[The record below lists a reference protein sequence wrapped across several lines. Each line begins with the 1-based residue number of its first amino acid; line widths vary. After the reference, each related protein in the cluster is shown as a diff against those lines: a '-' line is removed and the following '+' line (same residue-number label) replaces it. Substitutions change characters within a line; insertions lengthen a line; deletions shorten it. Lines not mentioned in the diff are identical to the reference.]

1 MQSEPQRWSRLGA
14 CRGTSASDA
23 GGERGA
29 AAAGVRSA
37 GPGGPHVRT
46 AEAVAAVPGAR
57 GGVWGKPLA
66 AAGNSA
72 GAEPEPRGDGGTGR
86 VRRRGGAAG
95 ARAGARSGRAWAAP
109 REHRAGRGAQTLEPT
124 WGRSPA
130 GLLQNMTTRRGACTA
145 ARCSLSATLPRRGRG
160 PALLPSAGVGDRHR
174 KSNSGAGA
182 GSSRSGL
189 HPCL

>member
-57 GGVWGKPLA
+57 GGVWGKPLP

-72 GAEPEPRGDGGTGR
+72 GAEPEPRGDGGTREGPPTWGGGGGEVGARVGR
-86 VRRRGGAAG
+86 PSGAPGGARRPDLG
-95 ARAGARSGRAWAAP
+95 AHLGAFPRWLTSKHDNKAWRVYGGPVQPLRDTAAP
-109 REHRAGRGAQTLEPT
+109 RPWPGFITL
-124 WGRSPA
+124 
-130 GLLQNMTTRRGACTA
+130 RRGW
-145 ARCSLSATLPRRGRG
+145 
-160 PALLPSAGVGDRHR
+160 
-174 KSNSGAGA
+174 
-182 GSSRSGL
+182 
-189 HPCL
+189 